1 MLYITDKTKSSNFL
15 FLCNDWSTNFKLQ
28 FQYILIPLTGR
39 ATGRCYLSENCTKY
53 DVSVTAPML
62 SPSLQPAARTVV
74 ALELPSKSHKLG
86 PAPLMAGLWGVVVI
100 SCRRPLGVSCPWSSP
115 TYVVC
120 ALWLFFFFFFLAV
133 RIFWYVAFSVRQAGH
148 PCFSCA
154 RDALIQVSV
163 NLPINVQGQ
172 FPPSP
177 HKSWGETKF
186 LWTITTK
193 EFSNEEKQI
202 KMILHWNRGS
212 FLFNKYLLWAFLK
225 GVTLTRQKQ
234 AIFGEKH

>member
-1 MLYITDKTKSSNFL
+1 MTEVQILSYNHNASSFIWLGTATFHKTVQNMM
-15 FLCNDWSTNFKLQ
+15 C
-28 FQYILIPLTGR
+28 GAR
-39 ATGRCYLSENCTKY
+39 R
-53 DVSVTAPML
+53 SVTAPIP

-74 ALELPSKSHKLG
+74 ALGLPSKSHKLG

-100 SCRRPLGVSCPWSSP
+100 CRRLLGVSCPWSSP
-115 TYVVC
+115 AYVVC
-120 ALWLFFFFFFLAV
+120 ALWLFFFLAV
-133 RIFWYVAFSVRQAGH
+133 RIFCYVAFSVRQAGH

-154 RDALIQVSV
+154 RDALIQVSI
-163 NLPINVQGQ
+163 NLPINLQGQ

-177 HKSWGETKF
+177 YKSWGETKF
-186 LWTITTK
+186 LWTITMK

-202 KMILHWNRGS
+202 KRILRWNRRS

-234 AIFGEKH
+234 AIIGEKH